1 MTAPG
6 GGLARRLAS
15 NTLHAASGRV
25 AGLLLWLVLTPP
37 LYHALGPEGFG
48 VWSLF
53 YALTGWLTALDFG
66 LSGATLRHVAAAR
79 ARGDERAAGAF
90 ATVSLLGYAA
100 LGLLWLALVPVLRG
114 PALDF
119 LRVAGDVRPAADF
132 AFVVGALVFALTG
145 FGTTIVAAL
154 QAYERFDLANAM
166 TLTATLTQAAG
177 LGACLGF
184 GLGLPG
190 VVTATAAGWIVAT
203 IAGLALLRAGA
214 PAFTWGTPAAA
225 AGKLRESLA
234 FGAPLQLANM
244 LAVAHQ
250 QLDKVLLA
258 RFVAL
263 GAVAPYELGLRMA
276 TSAATFPQLLM
287 MALVPAAAAFHAGGE
302 RARLAEL
309 HSRSNRWVLF
319 AAVTVTAG
327 VVAGAP
333 RLLAA
338 WLGHA
343 DAPAALAL
351 RGLMLAACMGLA
363 AGTASVTARGAGR
376 TDLEAEFSAVAFAV
390 HLALGLW
397 LVPLRG
403 LEGALVAVISG
414 NAAGAAWFLSRL
426 ARALGWP
433 FAATVLTP
441 LAVPAIALVVGAA
454 LGLAIDRVLPVAFGA
469 AAWAGTLAVGV
480 AAALAAAA
488 SALLLRYVT
497 WSELRRLVLARAA
510 HPSETA

>member
-25 AGLLLWLVLTPP
+25 AGLLLWLLLTPP

-79 ARGDERAAGAF
+79 ARGDAGSAGAF
-90 ATVSLLGYAA
+90 ASVSMIGYAA
-100 LGLLWLALVPVLRG
+100 LGLVWLALVPVLRG

-132 AFVVGALVFALTG
+132 AFVMGALVFALTG
-145 FGTTIVAAL
+145 FGTTTAATL
-154 QAYERFDLANAM
+154 QAYERFDLANAV

-177 LGACLGF
+177 LGACLAF
-184 GLGLPG
+184 GWGLPG
-190 VVTATAAGWIVAT
+190 VVTAAAAGWVVA
-203 IAGLALLRAGA
+203 AFVGLLLLRRGA
-214 PAFTWGTPAAA
+214 PGFAWGTPAAA

-319 AAVTVTAG
+319 ATVTVTAG

-333 RLLAA
+333 RLLGA
-338 WLGHA
+338 WLGHD

-351 RGLMLAACMGLA
+351 RGLMLAACAGLA
-363 AGTASVTARGAGR
+363 AGMASVTARGVGR
-376 TDLEAEFSAVAFAV
+376 TDLEAEFSAVAFTV

-397 LVPLRG
+397 LVPARG
-403 LEGALVAVISG
+403 LEGALIAVIAG
-414 NAAGAAWFLSRL
+414 NALGAAWFLARL
-426 ARALGWP
+426 ARTLGWP
-433 FAATVLTP
+433 FAATVLVP
-441 LAVPAIALVVGAA
+441 LALPLLALAAGAA
-454 LGLAIDRVLPVAFGA
+454 LGVALDRLLPAVTGA
-469 AAWAGTLAVGV
+469 AAWGATLVVGGG
-480 AAALAAAA
+480 AALACAAL
-488 SALLLRYVT
+488 ALALRYVR
-497 WSELRRLVLARAA
+497 WSELRRLTGART
-510 HPSETA
+510 P